1 MSEGD
6 KGKESDTVCVKVIV
20 SYKELR
26 HAEAVAGALAV
37 DKDLRGCV
45 QHVYRVDPTNNTMTA
60 FVSLLF
66 HFRNIH
72 TMMTLETHLSLF
84 AHTHTHNREF
94 SAERKNLKTLRICV
108 SSFFD
113 MVAVANE
120 AVENFDLCPPSGT
133 TPQ

>member
-72 TMMTLETHLSLF
+72 ALMTLETYLSLF
-84 AHTHTHNREF
+84 ACAHTTESFQQRE
-94 SAERKNLKTLRICV
+94 RT
-108 SSFFD
+108 
-113 MVAVANE
+113 
-120 AVENFDLCPPSGT
+120 
-133 TPQ
+133 

>member
-6 KGKESDTVCVKVIV
+6 KGKESDTVCVKVTV

-45 QHVYRVDPTNNTMTA
+45 QHVYRADPTNNTMTA

-84 AHTHTHNREF
+84 AHTHTQQRVFSREK
-94 SAERKNLKTLRICV
+94 EPEDTPHLRVVVFRHDC
-108 SSFFD
+108 
-113 MVAVANE
+113 
-120 AVENFDLCPPSGT
+120 SG
-133 TPQ
+133 QRGSREL